1 MYSST
6 QKIDKNT
13 LRQKGERIMSDKQ
26 KEALDKFGA
35 VIENMSDDDLERVL
49 LIGEGMAIMSD
60 IKKCKPDAKTT
71 RMG

>member
-1 MYSST
+1 
-6 QKIDKNT
+6 
-13 LRQKGERIMSDKQ
+13 MSEKQ

-60 IKKCKPDAKTT
+60 IKKRKPDATTT
-71 RMG
+71 RIG